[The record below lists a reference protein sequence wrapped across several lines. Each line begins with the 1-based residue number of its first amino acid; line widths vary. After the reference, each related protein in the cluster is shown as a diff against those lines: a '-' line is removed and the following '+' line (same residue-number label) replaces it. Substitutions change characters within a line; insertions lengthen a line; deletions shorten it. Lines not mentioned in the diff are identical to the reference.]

1 MYNQDPTKAGFDSR
15 LGLLLLLNRALRFE
29 LPGLELP
36 GLEVIGLEVIGFE
49 VIGFEVPGFS
59 CQSSE
64 LSSANVL
71 PETHAKDL

>member
-29 LPGLELP
+29 LPA
-36 GLEVIGLEVIGFE
+36 LEVPALEVPAL
-49 VIGFEVPGFS
+49 EVPGFS
-59 CQSSE
+59 SQSSE

>member
-1 MYNQDPTKAGFDSR
+1 MFNQEPTKAGFDSR

-29 LPGLELP
+29 HP
-36 GLEVIGLEVIGFE
+36 GLEVLGL
-49 VIGFEVPGFS
+49 EVPGFS

>member
-36 GLEVIGLEVIGFE
+36 GLEVLGL
-49 VIGFEVPGFS
+49 EVPGFS

-71 PETHAKDL
+71 PGTDAKDL

>member
-49 VIGFEVPGFS
+49 VPGFS

>member
-29 LPGLELP
+29 LPGLERP
-36 GLEVIGLEVIGFE
+36 GLEVLGL
-49 VIGFEVPGFS
+49 EVPGFS